1 METKQKVVL
10 VTGGAKGL
18 GAFLCR
24 KLSDENWAVA
34 IHYFKSEQEA
44 MVLEQ
49 ELLDKKRTVIRVQ
62 GDLSRQKEAMGVL
75 EKIRS
80 VYGRLDALIN
90 NCGVYDA
97 VLLEDTKEEDWYRG
111 INSTASAVLFTT
123 LASLPLLRLSGKG
136 RIVNIGDSSCDRIG
150 SREMALG
157 YHLGK
162 IGVYL
167 LTKSFAREN
176 ARFGITVNVV
186 SPGYLE
192 NSQGLPPVSKI
203 PAGRFGTF
211 EDVWNGVRFFL
222 DEKQDYITGS
232 HLIVS
237 GGWNLR

>member
-1 METKQKVVL
+1 MIGKEKVVL

-18 GAFLCR
+18 GAYLCR
-24 KLSDENWAVA
+24 KLSSEDWSVV
-34 IHYFKSEQEA
+34 IHYYKSEEQASALEKEFEREGKKALTVQADLSKQNEA
-44 MVLEQ
+44 RGII
-49 ELLDKKRTVIRVQ
+49 DKIRTVF
-62 GDLSRQKEAMGVL
+62 
-75 EKIRS
+75 
-80 VYGRLDALIN
+80 GRLDAVIN
-90 NCGVYDA
+90 NSGVYDA
-97 VLLEDTKEEDWYRG
+97 VPLELTEEKDWFRG

-123 LASLPLLRLSGKG
+123 LASLPLLRLSGRG

-176 ARFGITVNVV
+176 ARYGITVNVV

-192 NSQGLPPVSKI
+192 NSQGLPPLSKI
-203 PAGRFGTF
+203 PAGRYGTF
-211 EDVWNGVRFFL
+211 EDIWRGVKFFL
-222 DEKQDYITGS
+222 DEKQSYITGS

>member
-1 METKQKVVL
+1 MAEQQKVIL

-18 GAFLCR
+18 GAYLCR

-34 IHYFKSEQEA
+34 IHYYRSEKEA
-44 MVLEQ
+44 ISLEQ
-49 ELLDKKRTVIRVQ
+49 ELLAKERKVLRVQ
-62 GDLSRQKEAMGVL
+62 ADLSRQAEAIAVVD
-75 EKIRS
+75 KIKS
-80 VYGRLDALIN
+80 VFGRLDALIN
-90 NCGVYDA
+90 NSGVYDP
-97 VLLEDTKEEDWYRG
+97 VLLEDTKEKDWFRG
-111 INSTASAVLFTT
+111 INSTASSVLFTT

-176 ARFGITVNVV
+176 ARYGITVNVV

-192 NSQGLPPVSKI
+192 NSQGLPPVSKM

-211 EDVWNGVRFFL
+211 EDIWNGVKFFL
-222 DEKQDYITGS
+222 DEKQDYVSGS